1 MGLVDCGMEQGK
13 DIFENQ
19 KLPVDPSR
27 LDFVLLTHAH
37 IDHAGNLP
45 LLYKNGFRG
54 GVYASAATCSL
65 CDIMLRDSAHIQMSE
80 AEWKSRK
87 SLRNG
92 GPEIQPLYDLDDVAG
107 LMGCMRPCSYNTSS
121 LVFSS
126 HLSR

>member
-45 LLYKNGFRG
+45 RLYKNGFRG

-65 CDIMLRDSAHIQMSE
+65 
-80 AEWKSRK
+80 
-87 SLRNG
+87 
-92 GPEIQPLYDLDDVAG
+92 
-107 LMGCMRPCSYNTSS
+107 
-121 LVFSS
+121 
-126 HLSR
+126 